1 MAANLYEITIEQPNS
16 TVDVAAAGPQG
27 IQGVQGAQGPAGL
40 SLIGGYEIAISGL
53 LNNDLLSY
61 SSGVTKWVNRAA
73 IDLTDGG
80 NF

>member
-27 IQGVQGAQGPAGL
+27 IQGIQGPAG
-40 SLIGGYEIAISGL
+40 SNLIGGYEVAISGL

-73 IDLTDGG
+73 LDLTDGG

>member
-27 IQGVQGAQGPAGL
+27 IQGAQGPAGL